1 VTSDPTRIA
10 FFRSALIATLLL
22 FALVSAATTAGMAD
36 GLDRQISRALALRVG
51 ESSPTFIAVM
61 QAVSWIGGGLP
72 RWIIVILLCA
82 LVWHWCG
89 PRCAMALGGASLL
102 SNLASSLLKLG
113 FGRARPD
120 VIEHLDHQTSFSYPS
135 GHATSAA
142 AVYLL
147 LAWLAPPRWRAAAAT
162 LAATMI
168 ILNAFSRIM
177 LGVHWA
183 SDIVG
188 GTLLG
193 AGFALAAAWWA
204 GSRSGA
210 PAALRESKTL
220 AAITAPGIT
229 GVSTWICPWAKCLV
243 SSAG

>member
-1 VTSDPTRIA
+1 MPGRSTRIA
-10 FFRSALIATLLL
+10 FFRRALIATLLL
-22 FALVSAATTAGMAD
+22 FALVSAATAAGMAD

-51 ESSPTFIAVM
+51 ETSPTFIAFM
-61 QAVSWIGGGLP
+61 QAVSWIGGGIP
-72 RWIIVILLCA
+72 RWVIVILLCG

-89 PRCAMALGGASLL
+89 PRCAVALGGASLL

-120 VIEHLDHQTSFSYPS
+120 VIAHLDHQTSFSYPS

-147 LAWLAPPRWRAAAAT
+147 LAWLAPPPWRAAAAV
-162 LAATMI
+162 LAAVMI
-168 ILNAFSRIM
+168 VLNAFSRIM

-193 AGFALAAAWWA
+193 AAFALAGAWSA
-204 GSRSGA
+204 GTRSSA
-210 PAALRESKTL
+210 PAALRES
-220 AAITAPGIT
+220 
-229 GVSTWICPWAKCLV
+229 
-243 SSAG
+243 

>member
-1 VTSDPTRIA
+1 MPGRSTRIA
-10 FFRSALIATLLL
+10 FFRRALIATLLL
-22 FALVSAATTAGMAD
+22 FALVSAATAAGMAD

-51 ESSPTFIAVM
+51 ETSPTFIAFM
-61 QAVSWIGGGLP
+61 QAVSWIGGGIP
-72 RWIIVILLCA
+72 RWVIVILLCG

-89 PRCAMALGGASLL
+89 PRCAVALGGASLL

-120 VIEHLDHQTSFSYPS
+120 VIAHLDHQTSFSYPS

-147 LAWLAPPRWRAAAAT
+147 LAWLAPPPWRAAAAV
-162 LAATMI
+162 LAAVMI
-168 ILNAFSRIM
+168 VLNAFSRIM

-193 AGFALAAAWWA
+193 AAFALAGAWWA
-204 GSRSGA
+204 GTRSSA
-210 PAALRESKTL
+210 PAALRES
-220 AAITAPGIT
+220 
-229 GVSTWICPWAKCLV
+229 
-243 SSAG
+243 

>member
-1 VTSDPTRIA
+1 LPIVA
-10 FFRSALIATLLL
+10 AGLLL
-22 FALVSAATTAGMAD
+22 AVILLGLAVGAGWTDAADWRISHALSLRIDESDLAF
-36 GLDRQISRALALRVG
+36 IS
-51 ESSPTFIAVM
+51 FM
-61 QAVSWIGGGLP
+61 QGVSWIGGGTP

-89 PRCAMALGGASLL
+89 PRCAAALGCVSLL

-120 VIEHLDHQTSFSYPS
+120 LIDHLDHQTSFSYPS

-147 LAWLAPPRWRAAAAT
+147 LASLAPPRWRALAWT
-162 LAATMI
+162 LAFAMI
-168 ILNAFSRIM
+168 ILNGFSRIM

-188 GTLLG
+188 GTMLGVAFALLG
-193 AGFALAAAWWA
+193 TWA
-204 GSRSGA
+204 VARRG
-210 PAALRESKTL
+210 LRQS
-220 AAITAPGIT
+220 
-229 GVSTWICPWAKCLV
+229 
-243 SSAG
+243 